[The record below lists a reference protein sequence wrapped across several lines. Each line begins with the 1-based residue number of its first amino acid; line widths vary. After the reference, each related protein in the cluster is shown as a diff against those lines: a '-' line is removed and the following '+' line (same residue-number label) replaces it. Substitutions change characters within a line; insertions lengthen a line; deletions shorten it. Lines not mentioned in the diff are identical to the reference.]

1 MTADRTEA
9 IIREALATEAGR
21 AVDSET
27 VLAELHRRGGQSV
40 RRRTPLLVVAT
51 AVAVAVAAVTAV
63 VVPRL
68 LHPALVPAA
77 AGAAPGSQN
86 VLLTGL
92 DLDGN
97 ADSIVLAHLGKDGTG
112 ALISLPRD
120 GWVDVPGAGQLKLS
134 MAYSQGGIDKLV
146 AAVEGLTGAHI
157 DHYATVD
164 MRGFAQLSTA
174 VGGVPVCLKA
184 AAHDQYSGASF
195 SAGPQTVQGDTALA
209 FLRQRHGLPN
219 GDLDRVARLRA
230 FLGSLA
236 HKLTGQL
243 GDPQVVNTL
252 IKQARE
258 NVHVDPGWDL
268 LAFAGQL
275 RGLHA
280 GQVRSATIPVGDQI
294 TPVPGGVVAIGVD
307 ASQVRSSVTAL
318 LNDESPS
325 PAGNT
330 PGADGVTCVN

>member
-1 MTADRTEA
+1 MTVDRTEA
-9 IIREALATEAGR
+9 IIRDALAAEAGR

-27 VLAELHRRGGQSV
+27 VLAELRRQGGRLV

-68 LHPALVPAA
+68 LNQAIVPAA
-77 AGAAPGSQN
+77 AGAAAGSQN

-92 DLDGN
+92 DLTGN

-120 GWVDVPGAGQLKLS
+120 SWVDVPGAGQLKLS
-134 MAYSQGGIDKLV
+134 TAYSQGGTDKLV
-146 AAVEGLTGAHI
+146 AAVEGLTGAHV

-195 SAGPQTVQGDTALA
+195 PAGPQTVQGDTALA

-243 GDPQVVNTL
+243 GDPQVVNSL
-252 IKQARE
+252 IERARKD
-258 NVHVDPGWDL
+258 VHVDPGWDL

-275 RGLHA
+275 RGLHSD
-280 GQVRSATIPVGDQI
+280 QVRSATIPVGDQI
-294 TPVPGGVVAIGVD
+294 MQGGVAAIGVD
-307 ASQVRSSVTAL
+307 AAQVRSSVTAL

-330 PGADGVTCVN
+330 PGADGATCVN